1 MTVWQHNGL
10 VHGRQGF
17 RLAHPERPVLGRGYV
32 QDTGAARRASD
43 LCDIQGTVGRRG
55 IVVYRGLYEWGRRQ
69 IFCCLTERATCAVQG
84 MADY

>member
-1 MTVWQHNGL
+1 MWQHSDL

-32 QDTGAARRASD
+32 QDTGAARYASD

-55 IVVYRGLYEWGRRQ
+55 TVVYHGLRERRRRR
-69 IFCCLTERATCAVQG
+69 ILCCHTGRATCAVQG